1 MVCQSNVAFH
11 KLSSSQ
17 KLGLSTVTA
26 LIFLCLN
33 LSPILAGPSV
43 PSVAPSPIASDAL
56 LNPDAPGIKP
66 DDAALFQTS
75 VIPANHLEGAQ
86 SVALADLDRD
96 GRLDAVVATRTAD
109 KVMWFRNLGS
119 AQFEQRLLVQAS
131 GAYMVAS
138 ADLNQDGR
146 LDVLVAAVG
155 VVSPSSFGA
164 QEESRAAAPGAVFWL
179 QNNLPGN
186 PNFTRQNI
194 ATGLRYPVALS
205 PADIDQDG
213 DMDVLVVTRDDNRVT
228 LYLNDGGA
236 PPSFSPVLVSDSAM
250 GAAGVHAGDIDGDGR
265 LDILSASE
273 NDNQIRWYRN
283 LGGTPPRFEARIVRD
298 GPPPPPDEDFAKAVF
313 ATDLD
318 GDGDTDIAYAA
329 EEQNQVGWYENRG
342 GGTAFVEHLLLTTA
356 NHAKYVTGRMSTRTA
371 TATSWQLPPSTA
383 RSGSWK
389 TTASN
394 SQPLPC
400 GW

>member
-1 MVCQSNVAFH
+1 
-11 KLSSSQ
+11 
-17 KLGLSTVTA
+17 
-26 LIFLCLN
+26 
-33 LSPILAGPSV
+33 
-43 PSVAPSPIASDAL
+43 
-56 LNPDAPGIKP
+56 
-66 DDAALFQTS
+66 
-75 VIPANHLEGAQ
+75 
-86 SVALADLDRD
+86 
-96 GRLDAVVATRTAD
+96 
-109 KVMWFRNLGS
+109 MWFRNLGG
-119 AQFEQRLLVQAS
+119 AQFERRLLVQAS

-186 PNFTRQNI
+186 LNFTRQNI
-194 ATGLRYPVALS
+194 ATRLSYPVALS

-236 PPSFSPVLVSDSAM
+236 PPSFSLVLVATAPWALPVSMRVTSTVTVGWIYFQRLRTTTRSA
-250 GAAGVHAGDIDGDGR
+250 GIAILVALPHASSSYR
-265 LDILSASE
+265 ARWPASS
-273 NDNQIRWYRN
+273 
-283 LGGTPPRFEARIVRD
+283 
-298 GPPPPPDEDFAKAVF
+298 PDEDFAKAVY

-329 EEQNQVGWYENRG
+329 EEQNQVGWYENQG
-342 GGTAFVEHLLLTTA
+342 GGTNFVEHLLLTAA
-356 NHAKYVTGRMSTRTA
+356 NHTKYVTAADVDQDGDSDLLA
-371 TATSWQLPPSTA
+371 LPPSTA